1 MKKYN
6 IKTMEKFKLNAV
18 EVGVPD
24 DPKTKHKYI
33 NKITSNEISKY
44 YYTFLKIEKD
54 NKTGRPKDAQPL
66 QVIKSNFGITL
77 IALIITIIVLLI
89 LTGVTLNMVMGENGI
104 IKKANT
110 ASEETNK
117 ESAAEKLSLKITNVQ
132 IDSYTSKQ
140 RMPTLQELADELD
153 KDSEIEYVKKKNVE
167 VGSLA
172 KVDIGDAT
180 SILTKLKD
188 YKYVFEINNKFQLAS
203 IDGKQVSDNIING
216 SSIIN
221 NIEISA
227 GEIGGETANFNMN
240 INYKDGYGENDIV
253 AYFVVVNGEVKKLYT
268 TKPSIIEDLNIATK
282 YSIYVMTVDRYAGI
296 TKSNTI
302 EIETKDMISQALE
315 FPMITSSGIKN
326 VINKYKDGRTEYVYN
341 KNKECTSSE
350 AVGKNA
356 YDGNEKTL
364 FPGGNVK
371 YTYMSVDSSAWGK
384 KLLIKY
390 ETSYKMYHFYD
401 SSDKILKG
409 NDFRDNTKILD
420 IPKDATKLRLY
431 FNEGGGIYEMY
442 VQD

>member
-1 MKKYN
+1 MKKN
-6 IKTMEKFKLNAV
+6 N
-18 EVGVPD
+18 
-24 DPKTKHKYI
+24 I
-33 NKITSNEISKY
+33 NKIMSNISTTSS
-44 YYTFLKIEKD
+44 
-54 NKTGRPKDAQPL
+54 A
-66 QVIKSNFGITL
+66 ITL

-89 LTGVTLNMVMGENGI
+89 LTGVTLNMIIGENGI

-132 IDSYTSKQ
+132 IDSYTIKK
-140 RMPTLQELADELD
+140 RMPTLQELTDELD

-302 EIETKDMISQALE
+302 EIETKDMISQELE
-315 FPMITSSGIKN
+315 FPMITSNGIKN

-356 YDGNEKTL
+356 YDGDLKTDAEIL
-364 FPGGNVK
+364 ETVDKGWID
-371 YTYMSVDSSAWGK
+371 VDSNAIGK
-384 KLLIKY
+384 KIKI
-390 ETSYKMYHFYD
+390 EGARNCNVLQNGPSG
-401 SSDKILKG
+401 SSLALTG
-409 NDFRDNTKILD
+409 NNTKPGDTLEFQ
-420 IPKDATKLRLY
+420 IPEGTKKLY
-431 FNEGGGIYEMY
+431 FTTYARRLGNLYISEIE
-442 VQD
+442 VQQ